1 MDVIGLQKRQTP
13 GRGRQGVDVASWL
26 PYAEFALERDGSLTD
41 CSSPVNHPN
50 TQFSSGTLDGET
62 TRRVSSNPHR
72 GSQPV
77 GTRRVVGKREWQR
90 ESVKSRRQQDG
101 SVSHQS
107 LHELLQAYSL
117 CTVQNSPSVI
127 GGKRCKI

>member
-13 GRGRQGVDVASWL
+13 GRETRGVDVAGGQ
-26 PYAEFALERDGSLTD
+26 PIRFACNFSVMESLRD
-41 CSSPVNHPN
+41 CSSPVKHPN
-50 TQFSSGTLDGET
+50 TLGLIWTGKLRADYGL
-62 TRRVSSNPHR
+62 NPHR

-127 GGKRCKI
+127 GGKRCKN

>member
-1 MDVIGLQKRQTP
+1 VKTKNPRTGD
-13 GRGRQGVDVASWL
+13 GRGLDVAIWL
-26 PYAEFALERDGSLTD
+26 PYAEVTRFACQNSDRPFWV
-41 CSSPVNHPN
+41 CQP
-50 TQFSSGTLDGET
+50 TLHARFDLVGET
-62 TRRVSSNPHR
+62 TRRLNLNPHR

-107 LHELLQAYSL
+107 LHELLQA
-117 CTVQNSPSVI
+117 
-127 GGKRCKI
+127 